1 MWVRVSLQSLKLQL
15 SPLFGIQATTECILT
30 LERVCDIIRTHRQA
44 FWFFFAGYDIYLAVE
59 FVKECDERKT
69 NSDRLVANLTA
80 QETEML
86 QMKEEIREL
95 INYTD
100 GVCILWSFISM
111 FMTRSLKNLQI
122 V

>member
-1 MWVRVSLQSLKLQL
+1 M
-15 SPLFGIQATTECILT
+15 I
-30 LERVCDIIRTHRQA
+30 
-44 FWFFFAGYDIYLAVE
+44 FFAGYDIYLAVE
-59 FVKECDERKT
+59 FVKECDERKA

-100 GVCILWSFISM
+100 GVCIL
-111 FMTRSLKNLQI
+111 
-122 V
+122 